1 MRPIGGIGVEETCE
15 IIGAHFVFAGFVV
28 DHAIDG
34 VPVYCHAVEAFDGE
48 GEFESLAASQ
58 RQAALEAFFDS
69 RGALV
74 AVFLN

>member
-34 VPVYCHAVEAFDGE
+34 VPVYCHAVEAVDGE
-48 GEFESLAASQ
+48 GEVESLAASQ
-58 RQAALEAFFDS
+58 WQAALEAFF
-69 RGALV
+69 ALNVVDV